1 MSAFDKII
9 GYDHIKAELMQI
21 SDMIHHP
28 EVYAAL
34 DAKLPQGLLLSGAP
48 GLGKTLMAT
57 ALMEDS
63 GLPCFTVRRSQPEDD
78 FLKQLAHTFDEAA
91 EAAPSMLLLDDMDKF
106 SSDEFSTAAFTAVQS
121 CIDKVQE
128 KQVFVIATVNNVEAL
143 PDSLLRCGR
152 FDRQI
157 EVQRPNC
164 TDGEQIIRR
173 YLSGKAPVPD
183 ISLSDLTQLLS
194 HSSCAQV
201 ESALNEAA
209 IYAAYERS
217 GSITRTHLVRAV
229 LKTIHHVPPEVYP
242 VSEEECRKVAFHE
255 AGHTAMMELVT
266 PGSAAFA
273 TLLYSPASA
282 YCYGF
287 VHLNRSLGRRANILV
302 RLAGKAACE
311 LQYGRMAPGC
321 NSDIRNAAKLIRE
334 KAEELGS
341 SGMLGVNVS
350 GRYGDSEAGLLER
363 ETIVRAELER
373 YLFEAKEML
382 ASHRQ
387 MVQELA
393 EALLEKQTLL
403 YSEIQT
409 ICGRYR
415 DVPAA

>member
-1 MSAFDKII
+1 MSAFDRII
-9 GYDHIKAELMQI
+9 GYDYIKTELMQI
-21 SDMIHHP
+21 SDMIHCP

-63 GLPCFTVRRSQPEDD
+63 GLPCFTVRRSQSEDE
-78 FLKQLAHTFDEAA
+78 FLKQLAHMFDEAA

-106 SSDEFSTAAFTAVQS
+106 DKDKDGAGFTAVQS
-121 CIDKVQE
+121 CIDKVQG
-128 KQVFVIATVNNVEAL
+128 KQVFVIATVNDKDNL

-157 EVQRPNC
+157 AVHRP
-164 TDGEQIIRR
+164 TRADSEQIIHR
-173 YLSGKAPVPD
+173 YLGGKTPAPD

-194 HSSCAQV
+194 RSSCAQL
-201 ESALNEAA
+201 ESTLNEAA

-217 GSITRTHLVRAV
+217 NSVTRAHLIRAV
-229 LKTIHHVPPEVYP
+229 LKTIYHVPPEVYP
-242 VSEEECRKVAFHE
+242 VSEGERMKVAFHE
-255 AGHTAMMELVT
+255 AGHTTMMELVA
-266 PGSAAFA
+266 PGAAAFA
-273 TLLYSPASA
+273 TMLYSPTSD

-287 VHLNRSLGRRANILV
+287 VRQNRSLETRETVLV
-302 RLAGKAACE
+302 MLAGKAAYE
-311 LQYGRMAPGC
+311 LQYGRMAPGSD
-321 NSDIRNAAKLIRE
+321 SDIKKAAKLIRQQ
-334 KAEELGS
+334 ARELGS
-341 SGMLGVNVS
+341 SGMLGVDVADEYCGS
-350 GRYGDSEAGLLER
+350 GNCEFER
-363 ETIVRAELER
+363 ESIVRAELER

-403 YSEIQT
+403 YSEIQA

>member
-21 SDMIHHP
+21 SDMIHRP

-63 GLPCFTVRRSQPEDD
+63 GLPCFTVRRSQSEDG
-78 FLKQLAHTFDEAA
+78 FLKQLEHTFDEAA

-106 SSDEFSTAAFTAVQS
+106 AKDKDGAGFTAVQS
-121 CIDKVQE
+121 CIDKVQR
-128 KQVFVIATVNNVEAL
+128 KQVFVIATVNDKDDL

-157 EVQRPNC
+157 AVHRP
-164 TDGEQIIRR
+164 TQADSEQIIRR
-173 YLSGKAPVPD
+173 YLGDKTPAPD
-183 ISLSDLTQLLS
+183 ISLPDLTQLLS
-194 HSSCAQV
+194 RSSCAQL
-201 ESALNEAA
+201 ESSLNEAA

-217 GSITRTHLVRAV
+217 NSITRAHLIRAV

-242 VSEEECRKVAFHE
+242 VSEGERMKVAFHE
-255 AGHTAMMELVT
+255 AGHTAMMELAA
-266 PGSAAFA
+266 PGAAAFA
-273 TLLYSPASA
+273 TMLYSPTSD

-287 VHLNRSLGRRANILV
+287 VRQNRSLGTRETVLV
-302 RLAGKAACE
+302 MLAGKAAYE
-311 LQYGRMAPGC
+311 LQYGRMAPGSD
-321 NSDIRNAAKLIRE
+321 SDIQKAAKLIRQQVR
-334 KAEELGS
+334 ELGS
-341 SGMLGVNVS
+341 SGMLGVDTDDEYFGS
-350 GRYGDSEAGLLER
+350 DTSRLER

-382 ASHRQ
+382 AAHRQ

-403 YSEIQT
+403 HSEIQS

-415 DVPAA
+415 TVPAA